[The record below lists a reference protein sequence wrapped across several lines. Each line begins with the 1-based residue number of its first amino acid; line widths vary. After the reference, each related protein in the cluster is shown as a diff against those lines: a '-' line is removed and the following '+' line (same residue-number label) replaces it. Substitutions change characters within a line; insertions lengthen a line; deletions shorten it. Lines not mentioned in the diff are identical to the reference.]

1 LSDSALSSTGVLART
16 TPLGLLMA
24 ATRALLLV
32 FVVCAADGGLRA
44 QDANTSS
51 DDHLRRGGEAL
62 AGGDLETAANEFAI
76 VVAQRPAFAEAHF
89 DLGLAHEQ
97 QGKMQDAIADF
108 QSALRLKPTLRGAN
122 LFLGICYYKTNDFSH
137 AKTAI
142 EREIKLNPSDAK
154 ALMWLGIVDLG
165 DGQPE
170 AAVVP
175 LDKAAALAPKDPD
188 ILYHRGR
195 AHLFVSQRSYQ
206 EMYDIDPQSWRVHQV
221 LAQAYAESE
230 RYMDAIAEYQRAIQ
244 LAPGEPSLNEG
255 LGDAYRMS
263 TQLEKAEQAYARELE
278 LDPHNPVAMSTL
290 GRIRVERGNAEGA
303 IPVLQGAI
311 KENPKFFES
320 HYYLGRA
327 LAETGQSVAAE
338 EQFKLVIRGA
348 PESDLAQRTYFQL
361 ARLYRVMK
369 RPDDA
374 AQALRDFQR
383 LKAAADAHAA
393 DNLEERKKAHAQPE
407 PETNPQ

>member
-1 LSDSALSSTGVLART
+1 MSGVFSGTVPLVWLLAAR
-16 TPLGLLMA
+16 
-24 ATRALLLV
+24 RASV
-32 FVVCAADGGLRA
+32 FVLLACTACGGLRA
-44 QDANTSS
+44 QDANSSS

-62 AGGDLETAANEFAI
+62 AGGDSETAANEFAI
-76 VVAQRPAFAEAHF
+76 LVAQRPAFAEAHF
-89 DLGLAHEQ
+89 DLGLAHQQ
-97 QGKMQDAIADF
+97 QGKMQEAIADF

-122 LFLGICYYKTNDFSH
+122 LFLGISYYKMNDFSH
-137 AKTAI
+137 AQAAI
-142 EREIKLNPSDAK
+142 EREIKLNPGDSK

-263 TQLEKAEQAYARELE
+263 TQLEKAEQAYARELQ
-278 LDPHNPVAMSTL
+278 LDPHNPVALSTL

-303 IPVLQGAI
+303 IPVLEGAI

-327 LAETGQSVAAE
+327 FAETGQSLAAE
-338 EQFKLVIRGA
+338 EQFKAVLQGA
-348 PESDLAQRTYFQL
+348 PGSELAQRTYFQL

-369 RPDDA
+369 KPQEA
-374 AQALRDFQR
+374 AQALEEFQR
-383 LKAAADAHAA
+383 LKEAADAHTRES
-393 DNLEERKKAHAQPE
+393 LEERKKAHAQPE